1 MNTFQDQFFGLR
13 HQGGFTL
20 MELMVT
26 IVVLAI
32 LASMAIPSFT
42 NMMERQRL
50 INATEA
56 IYSDMQ
62 NARSEAVKRSLEIV
76 TSIQGDCLTVA
87 DKLVS
92 PTFVLSN
99 TCMTAFPTIGMAT
112 TRSPI
117 YFDRVR
123 GITNPTGG
131 GGTIT
136 LTSSNGLVAKVVI
149 SGFGRVRVCSPTKI
163 GGYPTC

>member
-1 MNTFQDQFFGLR
+1 MRGETGRSAMNRPQ
-13 HQGGFTL
+13 GFTII
-20 MELMVT
+20 ELIVT
-26 IVVLAI
+26 IAVLAI
-32 LASMAIPSFT
+32 LAAMAIPSFT
-42 NMMERQRL
+42 DMMERQRL

-56 IYSDMQ
+56 VYSDLQ
-62 NARSEAVKRSLEIV
+62 NARSEAVKRSQQIV
-76 TSIQGDCLTVA
+76 VSIQDGCITAA

-92 PTFVLSN
+92 PTVVLSN
-99 TCMTAFPTIGMAT
+99 TCMTAFPTINMST
-112 TRSPI
+112 NRSPI

-136 LTSSNGLVAKVVI
+136 LTSSTSLEARVII
-149 SGFGRVRVCSPTKI
+149 SGFGRVRVCSPTKV

>member
-1 MNTFQDQFFGLR
+1 MNKSRGV
-13 HQGGFTL
+13 TL
-20 MELMVT
+20 IELMVT

-32 LASMAIPSFT
+32 LASIAIPSFT

-56 IYSDMQ
+56 IYSDLQ

-76 TSIQGDCLTVA
+76 ASVQGDCHIVA

-92 PTFVLSN
+92 PSFVLSN
-99 TCMTAFPTIGMAT
+99 TCMTAFPTIAMAT
-112 TRSPI
+112 TRSSI
-117 YFDRVR
+117 SFDRVR

-131 GGTIT
+131 GGDHYPD
-136 LTSSNGLVAKVVI
+136 I
-149 SGFGRVRVCSPTKI
+149 SERLSG
-163 GGYPTC
+163 

>member
-1 MNTFQDQFFGLR
+1 MNKSRGV
-13 HQGGFTL
+13 TL
-20 MELMVT
+20 IELMVT

-56 IYSDMQ
+56 IYSDLQ

-76 TSIQGDCLTVA
+76 ASVQGDCLTVA

-92 PTFVLSN
+92 PSFVLSN
-99 TCMTAFPTIGMAT
+99 TCMAAFPTIGMAT
-112 TRSPI
+112 TRSSI
-117 YFDRVR
+117 SFDRVR

-136 LTSSNGLVAKVVI
+136 LTSASGLVAKVII

-163 GGYPTC
+163 GGYPTCS

>member
-1 MNTFQDQFFGLR
+1 MNKSRGV
-13 HQGGFTL
+13 TL
-20 MELMVT
+20 IELMVT
-26 IVVLAI
+26 IAVLAI
-32 LASMAIPSFT
+32 LASMAIPGFT

-56 IYSDMQ
+56 VYSDLQ
-62 NARSEAVKRSLEIV
+62 NARSEAVKRSLQIV
-76 TSIQGDCLTVA
+76 ASIEEGCLTVA

-92 PTFVLSN
+92 PTVVLLN
-99 TCMTAFPTIGMAT
+99 TCMTVFPAISISTN
-112 TRSPI
+112 RSPI

-123 GITNPTGG
+123 GITNPSGG

-136 LTSSNGLVAKVVI
+136 LTSSTSLEARVII
-149 SGFGRVRVCSPTKI
+149 SGFGRVRVCSPTKV

>member
-1 MNTFQDQFFGLR
+1 MNRFRGV
-13 HQGGFTL
+13 TL
-20 MELMVT
+20 IELMVT

-56 IYSDMQ
+56 IYSDLQ

-76 TSIQGDCLTVA
+76 ASIQGDCLTVA

-112 TRSPI
+112 TRSSI
-117 YFDRVR
+117 SFDRVR

-136 LTSSNGLVAKVVI
+136 LTSSTGLVAKVIV
-149 SGFGRVRVCSPTKI
+149 SGFGRVRVCSPTNI